1 MDRRRQDVGV
11 ARHADDARD
20 PCDPGRNVDMSQPLP
35 QTIAQ
40 HFEGKG
46 KEVRATYDRIMAIAR
61 EWGDVKPEAKKTS
74 IHLLRTATAFAGIST
89 RKDALVLTLKSEN
102 DIRSPRVR
110 KHEQASPGRWHI
122 EIKLTKPQEV
132 DHELQQW
139 LRASYLLAK

>member
-1 MDRRRQDVGV
+1 
-11 ARHADDARD
+11 
-20 PCDPGRNVDMSQPLP
+20 MSTPLP

-74 IHLLRTATAFAGIST
+74 IHLLRTTSSFAGIAT
-89 RKDALVLTLKSEN
+89 RKDALVLTFKSDS

-110 KHEQASPGRWHI
+110 KHAQSTPGRWNI

-139 LRASYLLAK
+139 LRGSYDLAE

>member
-1 MDRRRQDVGV
+1 
-11 ARHADDARD
+11 
-20 PCDPGRNVDMSQPLP
+20 MSTPLP

-40 HFEGKG
+40 HFDGKG

-74 IHLLRTATAFAGIST
+74 IHLLRASASFAGIST
-89 RKDALVLTLKSEN
+89 QKDALVLTFKADS
-102 DIRSPRVR
+102 DIRSPRLR
-110 KHEQASPGRWHI
+110 KHAESKPGLWNI

-139 LRASYLLAK
+139 LKASYDLSQS

>member
-1 MDRRRQDVGV
+1 
-11 ARHADDARD
+11 
-20 PCDPGRNVDMSQPLP
+20 MSTALP

-40 HFEGKG
+40 HFDGKG

-74 IHLLRTATAFAGIST
+74 IHLLRTATSFAGIST
-89 RKDALVLTLKSEN
+89 RKDALVLTFKAES
-102 DIRSPRVR
+102 DIRSARVR
-110 KHEQASPGRWHI
+110 KSEQASPGRWHI
-122 EIKLTKPQEV
+122 EIKLTRPQEV